1 LDAVSRQ
8 FIASSPHGVL
18 TTSLQD
24 LVFHLGL
31 TGAAASGETESLT
44 TTKASGVSRGRQPGA
59 ASIRQRLGHEYH
71 ICNSA
76 DRISFG
82 TIAPKAW
89 VS

>member
-1 LDAVSRQ
+1 VSRQ

-31 TGAAASGETESLT
+31 TGAAGASGETESLT